1 MHSSQ
6 QLPAVTL
13 EQMLTASLMTAT
25 SACTTAVEQRYH
37 HTRSKSLAAEKPV
50 AAWVH
55 ATE

>member
-6 QLPAVTL
+6 QMPAVTL

-55 ATE
+55 ATQ